1 MEKMMK
7 MEFAKRLAGT
17 IMKRYPRADE
27 YPYRSWSYPQGYML
41 IGMSKLWE
49 NTQEKELFG
58 YIKEFCESHVE
69 EDGTIQG
76 FSGCSMDDMMA
87 GAVLVWMYEQTG
99 EKRYASACRRIYE
112 AFGDYPRTREGGF
125 LHDRNRYPGEMWVD
139 GVFMGQMFYC
149 RYGRAFQE
157 SSCFDETQR
166 QLELI
171 YRYCHS
177 HDGLLVHAYSEDN
190 LASWA
195 GKEGKSGYIWSEGLG
210 WYALVLS
217 EVLDI
222 VPEGHPAWA
231 TAEKQLKELLEGLLA
246 VQDGET
252 GLWYQVVDQPGRKG
266 NWCDV
271 SGSAMFTYA
280 LRMALRRKTVRGAA
294 YENAAAR
301 GYEGMVGRAAV
312 NEQSLVD
319 IYGACE
325 GLCVQ
330 DSYEAY
336 VNYPQ
341 KVNGQEAVC
350 GCLWAAV
357 ASEFE

>member
-1 MEKMMK
+1 MVRTEL
-7 MEFAKRLAGT
+7 ARQLAGT
-17 IMKRYPRADE
+17 IMKRYPKADA

-49 NTQEKELFG
+49 RSGEQKLFD
-58 YIKEFCESHVE
+58 YIREFCEVHTDK
-69 EDGTIQG
+69 DGRVQG
-76 FSGCSMDDMMA
+76 FTGCSMDDMMA

-99 EKRYASACRRIYE
+99 EERYAAACRRIYE
-112 AFGDYPRTREGGF
+112 SFADYPRTREGGF
-125 LHDRNRYPGEMWVD
+125 LHDRTRYPGEMWVD

-149 RYGRAFQE
+149 RYGRAFGE
-157 SSCFDETQR
+157 VSCFDEAQH

-171 YRYCHS
+171 YRCCHS

-190 LASWA
+190 LAPWA
-195 GKEGKSGYIWSEGLG
+195 GRDGKSGYIWSEGLG
-210 WYALVLS
+210 WYALILS
-217 EVLDI
+217 EILDI
-222 VPEGHPAWA
+222 VPEEHPAWR
-231 TAEKQLKELLEGLLA
+231 TAEKQLKALLKGLLPL
-246 VQDGET
+246 QDRES
-252 GLWYQVVDQPGRKG
+252 GLWYQVVDRPKERD

-280 LRMALRRKTVRGAA
+280 FRKALQKKTVQGAE
-294 YENAAAR
+294 YEEAAAR
-301 GYEGMVGRAAV
+301 GYEGVKSRAEV
-312 NEQSLVD
+312 NGQGLVD

-330 DSYEAY
+330 NSYEAY
-336 VNYPQ
+336 VHYPQ

-357 ASEFE
+357 VSE

>member
-1 MEKMMK
+1 MSKMK
-7 MEFAKRLAGT
+7 KEFAGHLAGT
-17 IMKRYPRADE
+17 IMKRYPAAE
-27 YPYRSWSYPQGYML
+27 KYPYRPWSYPQGYLL

-49 NTQEKELFG
+49 DTGDRRLYE
-58 YIKEFCESHVE
+58 YIEEYCRTRVD
-69 EDGTIQG
+69 EDGKIKG
-76 FSGCSMDDMMA
+76 FTGCSMDDMMA
-87 GAVLVWMYEQTG
+87 GAILVWMYEQTG
-99 EKRYASACRRIYE
+99 EARYKAACRRIYE
-112 AFGDYPRTREGGF
+112 AFRDYPRTREGGF
-125 LHDRNRYPGEMWVD
+125 LHDRTRYPGEMWVD

-149 RYGRAFQE
+149 RYGRCFQE
-157 SSCFDETQR
+157 PACFDEAKR

-190 LASWA
+190 LAPWA
-195 GKEGKSGYIWSEGLG
+195 GEKGRSGYVWSEGLG
-210 WYALVLS
+210 WYALILS

-222 VPEGHPAWA
+222 VPGDHPAWTA
-231 TAEKQLKELLEGLLA
+231 AEKQLKELLAGLLA
-246 VQDGET
+246 LQDPET
-252 GLWYQVVDQPGRKG
+252 GLWYQVVDRPGEKD

-280 LRMALRRKTVRGAA
+280 FQTALQRKTVQGEA
-294 YENAAAR
+294 YETAANR
-301 GYEGMVGRAAV
+301 GYEGVKGRAV
-312 NEQSLVD
+312 INSQGLLD

-330 DSYEAY
+330 NSYEAY
-336 VNYPQ
+336 VHYPQ

-357 ASEFE
+357 ASERK